1 MKKRIVTTI
10 LALAMALSLCA
21 CGGGNNDADK
31 NTENKNTENSQMAE
45 DTQKESESETTPVE
59 DGKIV
64 YKVTVVDEGGNPV
77 ANAMVQVCDDATCFA
92 PAPTNADGVAE
103 FQLAEA
109 DGYKTKLVTN
119 PAGYEAVETDYV
131 YFESGKTEATLTV
144 KAVE

>member
-1 MKKRIVTTI
+1 MKKRIVSTI
-10 LALAMALSLCA
+10 LMLAMALSLCA
-21 CGGGNNDADK
+21 CGGGNTDKNTEDK
-31 NTENKNTENSQMAE
+31 NTENTPVSTQ
-45 DTQKESESETTPVE
+45 DTQKESESESTVVD

-92 PAPTNADGVAE
+92 PAPTNAEGVAE
-103 FQLAEA
+103 FRLVEM

-131 YFESGKTEATLTV
+131 SFESGKTEVTLTV
-144 KAVE
+144 KAVK

>member
-1 MKKRIVTTI
+1 MKKRIVSTI
-10 LALAMALSLCA
+10 LMLAMALSLCA
-21 CGGGNNDADK
+21 CGGGNTDNS
-31 NTENKNTENSQMAE
+31 ENKNTENTPVSTQ
-45 DTQKESESETTPVE
+45 DTQKESESETTPVD

-92 PAPTNADGVAE
+92 PAATNAEGVAE
-103 FQLAEA
+103 FRLVEM

-131 YFESGKTEATLTV
+131 SFESGKTEVTLTV
-144 KAVE
+144 KAVK

>member
-1 MKKRIVTTI
+1 MIF
-10 LALAMALSLCA
+10 LCA
-21 CGGGNNDADK
+21 CGGNGDAGKNTEDK
-31 NTENKNTENSQMAE
+31 NTQNTQVSTE

-103 FQLAEA
+103 FRLAEM

-131 YFESGKTEATLTV
+131 SFESGKTEVTLTV
-144 KAVE
+144 KAVK